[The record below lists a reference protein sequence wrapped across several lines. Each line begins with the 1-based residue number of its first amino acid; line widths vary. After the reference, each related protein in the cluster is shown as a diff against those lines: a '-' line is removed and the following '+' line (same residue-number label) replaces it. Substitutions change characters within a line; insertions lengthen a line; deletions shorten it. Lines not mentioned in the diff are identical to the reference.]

1 MQLIQSSLKICLT
14 SATCALLGASAQANT
29 LSDWNFDTALMYY
42 GEINRVTATEGVL
55 DASKSFNNGNI
66 LSLGFVVDSLTGAS
80 ANGAVAQP
88 TSQTFTTASGK
99 IQSPSNQSDIPLDS
113 GFKDTRAQSSI
124 QFTQPLFEN
133 NTLSL
138 GGYFSKESDYFS
150 AGANSNWA
158 IDFNKKNSTLSF
170 GIASSYDQVKPN
182 GGIHNPLSLR
192 QTNLTLPVNNNG
204 GEGEGESE
212 GIDWNDSQVQPIN
225 AGIIATTD
233 NKTSN
238 DVLLGFTQV
247 INKRML
253 MQFNYSYSTVS
264 GYMNDPYKILSV
276 INTNGE
282 TQEYR
287 YENRPDSRKKQ
298 AFFVQSKYH
307 FDRGVMDLSYRYM
320 TDDWKIKSSTFDFHY
335 HIMLPRGFYLEP
347 HIRYYSQKAAEF
359 YQPYLNNNEPLPTY
373 ASADYRL
380 GALDTYTLGVKVG
393 LPKRHGEQLTFR
405 LEYYM
410 QSVKNAG
417 FTSPGILA
425 NEPVFQGINAVI
437 AQVSYSF

>member
-1 MQLIQSSLKICLT
+1 MQLIQSSLKKCLT
-14 SATCALLGASAQANT
+14 SATCALLGATGTVHANA

-42 GEINRVTATEGVL
+42 GETNRVSAAEGIL
-55 DASKSFNNGNI
+55 DANKTFNNGNI

-88 TSQTFTTASGK
+88 NAQTFTTASGK
-99 IQSPSNQSDIPLDS
+99 IQTPSKQSDIPLDS

-124 QFTQPLFEN
+124 QLTQPLFEN

-150 AGANSNWA
+150 AGLNSNWA
-158 IDFNKKNSTLSF
+158 IDFNQKNSTFSF
-170 GIASSYDQVKPN
+170 GMASSYDQVKPN
-182 GGIHNPLSLR
+182 GGIHDPLSLR
-192 QTNLTLPVNNNG
+192 PVNLALVVNTD
-204 GEGEGESE
+204 GEGD
-212 GIDWNDSQVQPIN
+212 GIDWNDSQVQPVDG
-225 AGIIATTD
+225 GIVASTD

-238 DVLLGFTQV
+238 DVLLGFTQI

-287 YENRPDSRKKQ
+287 YENRPNSRKKQ

-320 TDDWKIKSSTFDFHY
+320 TDDWKIKSNTFDFHY
-335 HIMLPRGFYLEP
+335 HFMLPHGFYLEP
-347 HIRYYSQKAAEF
+347 HIRYYTQKAAEF
-359 YQPYLNNNEPLPTY
+359 YQPYLSNNEPLPAY

-393 LPKRHGEQLTFR
+393 LPKRHGEQMTFR
-405 LEYYM
+405 LEYYK
-410 QSVKNAG
+410 QSVNSAG
-417 FTSPGILA
+417 FASPGILA
-425 NEPVFQGINAVI
+425 DEPVFQGIDAVI

>member
-1 MQLIQSSLKICLT
+1 MQLIQSPLKKCLT
-14 SATCALLGASAQANT
+14 SATCALLGTTAIASAQAST

-42 GEINRVTATEGVL
+42 GETNRVSATEGIL
-55 DASKSFNNGNI
+55 DANRTFDNGNI

-88 TSQTFTTASGK
+88 TAQTFTTASGRTSK
-99 IQSPSNQSDIPLDS
+99 QSDIPLDS

-124 QFTQPLFEN
+124 QLSQPLFEN

-138 GGYFSKESDYFS
+138 GGYFSKESDYLS
-150 AGANSNWA
+150 AGLNSNWA
-158 IDFNKKNSTLSF
+158 IDFNKKNTTLSF

-182 GGIHNPLSLR
+182 GGIHDPLSLR
-192 QTNLTLPVNNNG
+192 SVNIVPSVNNG
-204 GEGEGESE
+204 GEGD
-212 GIDWNDSQVQPIN
+212 GIDWNDSQPQSIN
-225 AGIIATTD
+225 GGVIAATD
-233 NKTSN
+233 NKKSN
-238 DVLLGFTQV
+238 DILFGYTQV
-247 INKRML
+247 INQRML

-307 FDRGVMDLSYRYM
+307 FNRGVMDLSYRYM

-335 HIMLPRGFYLEP
+335 HLMLPHGFYIEP
-347 HIRYYSQKAAEF
+347 HIRYYTQKAAEF
-359 YQPYLNNNEPLPTY
+359 YQPYLNNNEPIPTY

-393 LPKRHGEQLTFR
+393 LPKRHGEQMTFR

-410 QSVKNAG
+410 QSVNNAG

-425 NEPVFQGINAVI
+425 DEPVFQGVNAVI